1 MELHSRAPNFIRE
14 FLGST
19 RIFAKAVDEVLEER
33 LLAQVAGRQLTPSQ
47 MKVLELVAFTDVQT
61 LSELAAFLGI
71 STPAASKSVDKLV
84 RRNLLSRVG
93 GGTDRR
99 SIRVTLT
106 EEGRQMLVAY
116 DFARTNRLMDLF
128 SQFPPEEL
136 KRVAT
141 LLDQISTAVVRKTAK
156 AEDLCLQCGIHFRE
170 TCLVRQ
176 LLHTNCSYQ
185 EQRDRRRRLQV
196 TAREDIHERSN
207 GVDRGS
213 VVPQQP

>member
-1 MELHSRAPNFIRE
+1 MEPQNTGAPDFIKE

-19 RIFAKAVDEVLEER
+19 RIFAKAVDDVLEQK
-33 LLAQVAGRQLTPSQ
+33 LLAQVTGGQLTPSS
-47 MKVLELVAFTDVQT
+47 MKVLELVAFINVGT

-84 RRNLLSRVG
+84 RRKLLSRCG
-93 GGTDRR
+93 GEGDRR

-106 EEGRQMLVAY
+106 EDGRRLLAAY
-116 DFARTNRLMDLF
+116 NFARNNRLKDLF

-141 LLDQISTAVVRKTAK
+141 LLDQISVAVVRQTAQ
-156 AEDLCLQCGIHFRE
+156 AEELCLQCGIHFRE

-176 LLHTNCSYQ
+176 ILHTNCSYQ
-185 EQRDRRRRLQV
+185 QQRDRRRLMQV
-196 TAREDIHERSN
+196 TAREDIHEHGN
-207 GVDRGS
+207 GTAG
-213 VVPQQP
+213 